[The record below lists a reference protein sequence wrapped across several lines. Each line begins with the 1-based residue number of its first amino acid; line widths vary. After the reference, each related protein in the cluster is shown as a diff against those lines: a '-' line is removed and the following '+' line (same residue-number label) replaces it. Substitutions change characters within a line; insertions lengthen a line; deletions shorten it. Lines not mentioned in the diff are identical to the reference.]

1 MPVLRNQ
8 RHEQFCQLVA
18 GGMTGT
24 AAYVEVG
31 FTPNPGNAARL
42 ICRPQVRA
50 RIEEIKARG
59 AARAEVTVERTVREL
74 ADMAFYDPGEIGAAN
89 IKGPEDIQHLPEP
102 LRRAIC
108 GWSWDRQGNFV
119 LKLANKDGALDKIGR
134 YLGMYRD
141 KVEHSGGVTITI
153 GEADAG
159 L

>member
-1 MPVLRNQ
+1 MPALANRK
-8 RHEQFCQLVA
+8 HEQFCQLVA
-18 GGMTGT
+18 GGMSGVK
-24 AAYVEVG
+24 AYSEVG
-31 FTPNPGNAARL
+31 FTPSSRNAGRL
-42 ICRPQVRA
+42 ISQANIKA
-50 RIEEIKARG
+50 RIAEILARG
-59 AARAEVTVERTVREL
+59 AARTEVTVERTVREL

-153 GEADAG
+153 GDADAG